1 MRPGLPTRA
10 ERLAASAASP
20 PARGQSAEPP
30 ARQQPGAAVGAPP
43 APPAPMPGAHQPPPP
58 REAGNGGTPPA
69 QEAGDVGTP
78 RPREAGEEDTRH
90 KTGHELRA
98 NHLSLAYDTRR
109 VIDDLNLDVPR
120 AAITAIVGANGCG
133 KSTLLRGLARLLR
146 PMAGHVLLDGESLS
160 KSPAR
165 KLART
170 IGILPQNP
178 QAPESITVVDL
189 VRRGRHPHRSW
200 YQQWDRADDVAVAD
214 ALHMTGTVDLAGR
227 RVDELSGGQRQRVWI
242 AMALAQ
248 DPDILLLDAPPTFL
262 ARTNPLEGLDLLVE
276 LNRQRSGTVGRVLQ
290 DLNLAARYGDHLGAM
305 CAG

>member
-1 MRPGLPTRA
+1 
-10 ERLAASAASP
+10 
-20 PARGQSAEPP
+20 
-30 ARQQPGAAVGAPP
+30 V
-43 APPAPMPGAHQPPPP
+43 
-58 REAGNGGTPPA
+58 GTPPA
-69 QEAGDVGTP
+69 QEAGDVGTS

-146 PMAGHVLLDGESLS
+146 PMAGHVLLDGESIS

-248 DPDILLLDAPPTFL
+248 DPDILLLDEPTTFL
-262 ARTNPLEGLDLLVE
+262 DVTHQLEVLDLLLE
-276 LNRQRSGTVGRVLQ
+276 LNRQRSGTVVMVLH
-290 DLNLAARYGDHLGAM
+290 DLNLAARYADHLVLMRAGAVH
-305 CAG
+305 AVGRPDEVLTEELIAETFGLRARVVPDPVSGGPLVVPIGKFHTGNDHPDHAAADPLVNP